1 MDYLPPLKLI
11 GGLVYLLMAG
21 DLLVRAALALSR
33 KAGVP
38 PMLVGLTVVAFG
50 TSAPELF
57 VAVNAA
63 IQGFPDIARG
73 TVVGS
78 NIANVLLV
86 MGVPALV
93 FPLVCNQPT
102 ARRDASL
109 MVAISVIFAVVCA
122 RGPLGRLE
130 GAIFILLLAGYL
142 ALSVREAD
150 FSDELGDDEIE
161 RVLGLP
167 SRKRMIGV
175 FLALGLLGLP
185 LGANL
190 TIDGAVEIARDLGI
204 SPAAVGLTAIAIGT
218 SLPELATT
226 LMASLKHHS
235 DLALGNVLGSNV
247 FNILAI
253 MGVTALVA
261 PAPLATPQ
269 SFLIF
274 HLPVMLG
281 TAVGLS
287 IFAWAHRSIGPRWG
301 TLFLVLYAGYVAV
314 LLRLREAS
322 A

>member
-1 MDYLPPLKLI
+1 MTGLAGLELV

-21 DLLVRAALALSR
+21 DLLVRSALAMSR

-57 VAVNAA
+57 VAVNAT
-63 IQGFPDIARG
+63 IQGFPDIALG
-73 TVVGS
+73 NVVGS

-93 FPLVCNQPT
+93 FPMVCNQPT

-109 MVAISVIFAVVCA
+109 MVGISLLFAFLCA
-122 RGPLGRLE
+122 LGPLGRGE
-130 GAIFILLLAGYL
+130 GLVFIVLLAGYL
-142 ALSVREAD
+142 AVSVREAD

-167 SRKRMIGV
+167 TRKRMIAL
-175 FLALGLLGLP
+175 FLGLGLVGLP
-185 LGANL
+185 LGARL
-190 TIDGAVEIARDLGI
+190 TINGAVAIAGDLGI

-261 PAPLATPQ
+261 PDPLVTPPSFLVIHIPFMLATA
-269 SFLIF
+269 F
-274 HLPVMLG
+274 
-281 TAVGLS
+281 GLAG
-287 IFAWAHRSIGPRWG
+287 FAWAHRAIGLRSG
-301 TLFLVLYAGYVAV
+301 VLFLVLYVSYLAV

>member
-1 MDYLPPLKLI
+1 MAGVRLL
-11 GGLVYLLMAG
+11 GGLAYLLMAG
-21 DLLVRAALALSR
+21 DLLVRSALAMSR
-33 KAGVP
+33 KARVP

-63 IQGFPDIARG
+63 IQGFPDIALG
-73 TVVGS
+73 NVVGS

-86 MGVPALV
+86 MGVPALI
-93 FPLVCNQPT
+93 FPMVCNQPT

-109 MVAISVIFAVVCA
+109 MLGVSVMFALLCL
-122 RGPLGRLE
+122 RGPLGQGE
-130 GAIFILLLAGYL
+130 GAVFIVLLAGYL
-142 ALSVREAD
+142 AVSVREAD

-167 SRKRMIGV
+167 TRKRMIGL
-175 FLALGLLGLP
+175 FLGLGLMGLP
-185 LGANL
+185 LGAWL
-190 TIDGAVEIARDLGI
+190 TIDGAVVLAANVGI

-261 PAPLATPQ
+261 PAPLETPRT
-269 SFLIF
+269 FLTF
-274 HLPVMLG
+274 HIPVMLC
-281 TAVGLS
+281 TAVGLAV
-287 IFAWAHRSIGPRWG
+287 FAWGHRSIGPRSG
-301 TLFLVLYAGYVAV
+301 VVFLVLYTAYLF
-314 LLRLREAS
+314 LLLGLRKA

>member
-1 MDYLPPLKLI
+1 MAGVRLL
-11 GGLVYLLMAG
+11 GGLAYLLMAG
-21 DLLVRAALALSR
+21 DLLVRSALAMSR
-33 KAGVP
+33 KARVP

-63 IQGFPDIARG
+63 IQGFPDIALG
-73 TVVGS
+73 NVVGS

-93 FPLVCNQPT
+93 FPMVCNQPT

-109 MVAISVIFAVVCA
+109 MLGVSVMFALLCL
-122 RGPLGRLE
+122 RGPLGQGE
-130 GAIFILLLAGYL
+130 GAVFIVLLAGYL
-142 ALSVREAD
+142 AVSVREAD

-167 SRKRMIGV
+167 TRKRMIGL
-175 FLALGLLGLP
+175 FLGLGLMGLP
-185 LGANL
+185 LGAWL
-190 TIDGAVEIARDLGI
+190 TIDGAVVLAANVGI

-261 PAPLATPQ
+261 PAPLETPRT
-269 SFLIF
+269 FLAF
-274 HLPVMLG
+274 HIPVMLC
-281 TAVGLS
+281 TAVGQAV
-287 IFAWAHRSIGPRWG
+287 FAGGHRSIGPRSG
-301 TLFLVLYAGYVAV
+301 VVFLVLYTAYLF
-314 LLRLREAS
+314 LLLGLRRA